1 MRQTSLPSL
10 WVYFSVGLLLLCGC
24 QMGPGRMKAASSHYS
39 DALRIA
45 DSEQLL
51 LNLVRLRYTDLPVF
65 LAVTSISTQ
74 FELNSSFGVS
84 GTLISGG
91 DDSVGLGGGVTFSE
105 RPTITFAKQGGEQF
119 LKRML
124 RPIDVAAISLIAES
138 GWHNERLLALAVEN
152 LNGVENAPT
161 ASGPTPSTAPRY
173 RDFAEVLHL
182 MRKLVD
188 EGLLDSEYETRR
200 DHHSSPL
207 AASQISGED
216 TVGAI
221 KAGVE
226 FEALSDGR
234 VQLASERRVLVMR
247 FRPGAAASADAQRFR
262 ELLNLERDRQFFQ
275 LVALEDSGV
284 DEVEAGAQNPYVAID
299 TRSLTGVMYFAAN
312 GIDVPQADLEAGY
325 ATTTLDS
332 EGRPFDWSQ
341 VLGKFFRVRSS
352 DSLFRPANA
361 AVAVRY
367 RDHWFYIADDDKSS
381 KATFSLINQLYV
393 LQAGEVTEEKP
404 VLTLPVGR

>member
-1 MRQTSLPSL
+1 VGPSRL
-10 WVYFSVGLLLLCGC
+10 
-24 QMGPGRMKAASSHYS
+24 KAASSHYS

-74 FELNSSFGVS
+74 FELNSAFGVN
-84 GTLISGG
+84 GTVVSGG
-91 DDSVGLGGGVTFSE
+91 SDSVGIGGGVAFSE
-105 RPTITFAKQGGEQF
+105 RPTITFAKQGGEEF

-124 RPIDVAAISLIAES
+124 KPIDVAAISLIAES
-138 GWHNERLLALAVEN
+138 GWRSDRLLALTVEEI
-152 LNGVENAPT
+152 NGVENAPT
-161 ASGPTPSTAPRY
+161 ASGPTPDTAPRY
-173 RDFAEVLHL
+173 RDFAEALLL

-188 EGLLDSEYETRR
+188 EGLLDSGYETRR

-207 AASQISGED
+207 AASQISGDD

-221 KAGVE
+221 QAGVE
-226 FEALSDGR
+226 FEVLSDGR
-234 VQLASERRVLVMR
+234 VQLTSERRVLVMR
-247 FRPGAAASADAQRFR
+247 FHPGAAASTDAQRLR
-262 ELLNLERDRQFFQ
+262 ELLNLERDRQLFQ
-275 LVALEDSGV
+275 AVALEDSGFDR
-284 DEVEAGAQNPYVAID
+284 DEADERHRYIALN
-299 TRSLTGVMYFAAN
+299 TRSLTGVLYFAAN
-312 GIDVPQADLEAGY
+312 GIDVPQAHLEAGY

-367 RDHWFYIADDDKSS
+367 RDHWFYIADDDTSS
-381 KATFSLINQLYV
+381 KATFSLLSYLYV
-393 LQAGEVTEEKP
+393 LQAGEITEEKP
-404 VLTLPVGR
+404 VLTLPVGG